1 MSEKE
6 RRNCSSRTKN
16 SIINLSFS
24 LAGQFL
30 NLLSK
35 FLLRTVF
42 VATLGKEYLGL
53 SGLFTNILSLLSLAE
68 LGVGTAITFS
78 LYKPIA
84 QQNENQLIAL
94 MRVYKKAY
102 ICIGLF
108 VLFAGALLTPF
119 LSYFI
124 KDMPDI
130 PYIRIIYLLYVG
142 NSGISYFYSY
152 KASFIAANQKNY
164 IVTNNQYLMNMLC
177 ALAQACALFFL
188 HNYLIFL
195 GMQVIFTVAS
205 NIRISKIADREY
217 PILTRRTKI
226 ALDFNTKRMILSN
239 IGAMV
244 FHKIGAIVVFS
255 TDNILLSKM
264 FGLSI
269 VGVYSNY
276 CLIFN
281 GIESILNQFFQSITA
296 SIGNLKADAE
306 KGKQKKI
313 FYIIFFI
320 NYWLYSFCAIA
331 LGILLQDIMKI
342 WLGEEY
348 LMTNFCV
355 IFLVINFLLKG
366 MRQTVMTFDTAYG
379 LMRFYKI
386 MPIPECLLNL
396 SASILMAY
404 IFGPAGV
411 FIGTTV
417 STLFTCF
424 WMEPRALFRY
434 GLDADLREYFIRYGR
449 YIVVTL
455 GIYGMLYFLVAWAV
469 VDKGILG
476 FFVKILLVI
485 VVPNLSIIIIFRKTD
500 EFQYIVNIGKR
511 FFKK

>member
-130 PYIRIIYLLYVG
+130 PYIRMIYLLYVG

-195 GMQVIFTVAS
+195 GMQVIFTIAS

-306 KGKQKKI
+306 KGKQK
-313 FYIIFFI
+313 
-320 NYWLYSFCAIA
+320 
-331 LGILLQDIMKI
+331 
-342 WLGEEY
+342 
-348 LMTNFCV
+348 
-355 IFLVINFLLKG
+355 LK
-366 MRQTVMTFDTAYG
+366 R
-379 LMRFYKI
+379 
-386 MPIPECLLNL
+386 
-396 SASILMAY
+396 
-404 IFGPAGV
+404 
-411 FIGTTV
+411 
-417 STLFTCF
+417 
-424 WMEPRALFRY
+424 
-434 GLDADLREYFIRYGR
+434 
-449 YIVVTL
+449 
-455 GIYGMLYFLVAWAV
+455 
-469 VDKGILG
+469 
-476 FFVKILLVI
+476 
-485 VVPNLSIIIIFRKTD
+485 
-500 EFQYIVNIGKR
+500 
-511 FFKK
+511 